1 MVKWDLFEQILVSYL
16 HFRPANYKEL
26 FNLRH
31 ASLRNVI
38 ERIFGVC
45 KRCFRLMAAAAEYS
59 LRTQSKIPGAIASLH
74 NFVHVHDPDD
84 LANEDGDND
93 DSNDEGP
100 SDSCQ
105 IPIIAENLGGHIS
118 QAEKD
123 CASAKQDEIAQAMWA
138 DYLQELQS
146 RNMV

>member
-16 HFRPANYKEL
+16 YFRPANYKEL
-26 FNLRH
+26 FNPWH

-38 ERIFGVC
+38 EHIFGVC
-45 KRCFRLMAAAAEYS
+45 KCRFSLMAAAAEYS
-59 LRTQSKIPGAIASLH
+59 LQTQSKIPGAIASLR

-100 SDSCQ
+100 PDSHQ
-105 IPIIAENLGGHIS
+105 IPIILENLGGHIS

-123 CASAKQDEIAQAMWA
+123 HASAKQDEIAQAMWA
-138 DYLQELQS
+138 DYMQELQS

>member
-1 MVKWDLFEQILVSYL
+1 
-16 HFRPANYKEL
+16 
-26 FNLRH
+26 
-31 ASLRNVI
+31 
-38 ERIFGVC
+38 
-45 KRCFRLMAAAAEYS
+45 MAAAAEYS
-59 LRTQSKIPGAIASLH
+59 LQTQSKIPGAIASLH

-93 DSNDEGP
+93 DSNDEGLP
-100 SDSCQ
+100 DSHQ
-105 IPIIAENLGGHIS
+105 IPITLENLGGHIS

-123 CASAKQDEIAQAMWA
+123 RASAKRDEIAQAMWA